1 MSELKPQSE
10 PRERTQSYDM
20 KNKLFVMS
28 AASGAG
34 KTTLKDLVIKDFP
47 DIKYSISATTRKPRE
62 GEVDGVHYFF
72 KTKEEFEK
80 LIKEDGLIEWNEV
93 HGNYYGTPKSFV
105 ERRLPKETA
114 SCSTL
119 TFSAR

>member
-1 MSELKPQSE
+1 
-10 PRERTQSYDM
+10 M
-20 KNKLFVMS
+20 KNKLFVIS

-62 GEVDGVHYFF
+62 GEIDGVHYFF
-72 KTKEEFEK
+72 KTKEEFEQ
-80 LIKEDGLIEWNEV
+80 LIKEDDLIEWNKV

-105 ERRLPKETA
+105 E
-114 SCSTL
+114 
-119 TFSAR
+119 